1 MSHESYELE
10 AEARDRVGKGS
21 ARALRRS
28 GKIPAVIYGDN
39 KPPLAISLP
48 YKEVHLK
55 LQGGGFMTTLAT
67 IKVGGEKIQVL
78 PRDYQLDPVRD
89 FTMHVDFL
97 RISKNSV
104 VTVNIPVHFVNEE
117 ASPGLERGGVLN
129 IVRHEVEFSVPATAI
144 PDYITADLT
153 GLDIG
158 DGVHISSIELPEGIT
173 PTITDRDF
181 TIATIAAP
189 AALKSDEEEAEEAE
203 AEEDAEGTEEGA
215 EGEEGEGDS
224 EENSEE

>member
-1 MSHESYELE
+1 MSQKSYVLK

-28 GKIPAVIYGDN
+28 GRIPAVIYGDN
-39 KPPLAISLP
+39 KPPLSISLP

-55 LQGGGFMTTLAT
+55 LNGGGFMTTLAT
-67 IKVGGEKIQVL
+67 IDVNGEKIQVL

-97 RISKNSV
+97 RIGKGSV
-104 VTVNIPVHFVNEE
+104 VTVNIPVHFENEE
-117 ASPGLERGGVLN
+117 ASPGIKRGGVLN
-129 IVRHEVEFSVPATAI
+129 IVRHDVECSAPATAI
-144 PDYITADLT
+144 PEYITVDLT

-158 DGVHISSIELPEGIT
+158 DSVHISAIALPEGVS

-181 TIATIAAP
+181 TVATVAAP
-189 AALKSDEEEAEEAE
+189 ASLKSEDDEAADADADEEAEDETEGDEEEAEGE
-203 AEEDAEGTEEGA
+203 AEE
-215 EGEEGEGDS
+215 
-224 EENSEE
+224 

>member
-1 MSHESYELE
+1 MSHQSYELT

-21 ARALRRS
+21 ARALRRN

-55 LQGGGFMTTLAT
+55 LQAGGFMTTLAT
-67 IKVGGEKIQVL
+67 IKVGGETIQVL

-97 RISKNSV
+97 RIGKDSV
-104 VTVNIPVHFVNEE
+104 VTVNIPVHFINEE
-117 ASPGLERGGVLN
+117 KSPGLKRGGVLN

-144 PDYITADLT
+144 PEYITVDLD

-158 DGVHISSIELPEGIT
+158 DSVHISAVPLQDGMK
-173 PTITDRDF
+173 PTISDRDF
-181 TIATIAAP
+181 TIATVAAP
-189 AALKSDEEEAEEAE
+189 ASLKSEEEEAEEAE
-203 AEEDAEGTEEGA
+203 AAEEAA
-215 EGEEGEGDS
+215 EGEEAEAEEGEGEG
-224 EENSEE
+224 EE